1 MTDAEKVQFYEMQI
15 SSILQTV
22 QSEYN
27 SFEGKNLS
35 EFEQGRK
42 FAYFEVVDT
51 IKNQYGILLEMLNE

>member
-1 MTDAEKVQFYEMQI
+1 MTDAEKVQFYELQI
-15 SSILQTV
+15 TSILQTI

-27 SFEGKNLS
+27 SFKGEELS

-51 IKNQYGILLEMLNE
+51 IKNQYGTLLEMLE